1 VGLTRLG
8 RVKPGSTGV
17 FLGSLA
23 LQPAGV
29 IREVVAEM
37 EELRFGSLW
46 YGEALGREALAFGAL
61 LLAATRT
68 LVVASGIANI
78 WVRDAM
84 AMANGARA
92 LQDGWPDRFIL
103 GMGVSHGPMVQA
115 RGHSYERPLSATR
128 AYLDRMA
135 EAQWRGPELDPPP
148 TVLAALGPKM
158 AALAAERTAGV
169 YPYFTT
175 ADHVTS
181 MRAAIGPEPF
191 IAADLPVVLE
201 ADRGA
206 ARRIGDRHMMTY
218 LRTTNYRNNL
228 LRLGW
233 SEAELEPPGSD
244 RLFDAIIAW
253 GDLEQVGSR
262 VESMRAAG
270 ADHVVLNIVTAD
282 PAKPYCDELRVL
294 AALNR

>member
-115 RGHSYERPLSATR
+115 R
-128 AYLDRMA
+128 
-135 EAQWRGPELDPPP
+135 W
-148 TVLAALGPKM
+148 AL
-158 AALAAERTAGV
+158 L
-169 YPYFTT
+169 
-175 ADHVTS
+175 
-181 MRAAIGPEPF
+181 
-191 IAADLPVVLE
+191 
-201 ADRGA
+201 
-206 ARRIGDRHMMTY
+206 
-218 LRTTNYRNNL
+218 
-228 LRLGW
+228 
-233 SEAELEPPGSD
+233 
-244 RLFDAIIAW
+244 
-253 GDLEQVGSR
+253 
-262 VESMRAAG
+262 
-270 ADHVVLNIVTAD
+270 
-282 PAKPYCDELRVL
+282 
-294 AALNR
+294 

>member
-1 VGLTRLG
+1 
-8 RVKPGSTGV
+8 
-17 FLGSLA
+17 
-23 LQPAGV
+23 
-29 IREVVAEM
+29 
-37 EELRFGSLW
+37 
-46 YGEALGREALAFGAL
+46 
-61 LLAATRT
+61 
-68 LVVASGIANI
+68 
-78 WVRDAM
+78 
-84 AMANGARA
+84 
-92 LQDGWPDRFIL
+92 
-103 GMGVSHGPMVQA
+103 
-115 RGHSYERPLSATR
+115 
-128 AYLDRMA
+128 
-135 EAQWRGPELDPPP
+135 
-148 TVLAALGPKM
+148 
-158 AALAAERTAGV
+158 
-169 YPYFTT
+169 
-175 ADHVTS
+175 
-181 MRAAIGPEPF
+181 
-191 IAADLPVVLE
+191 VLE